1 MQIDDQPSES
11 LSGALSVWLLTP
23 LFWVV
28 IAVLFLGLEMINRR
42 LVLFLPVAVAS
53 LVIAA
58 MVQPMPADWPQLGFM
73 PQSWPGILALWALM
87 SLLGSTLCMMIRRR
101 VMPQTVRRR
110 RLTRAVVIPRRC
122 RTFLHSH
129 PLVGHPWPSSQGI
142 RNKTRH

>member
-1 MQIDDQPSES
+1 MTSLPES

-73 PQSWPGILALWALM
+73 PQNWPGILTLWALM

-101 VMPQTVRRR
+101 VSRRRSRRR
-110 RLTRAVVIPRRC
+110 RLTRA
-122 RTFLHSH
+122 
-129 PLVGHPWPSSQGI
+129 
-142 RNKTRH
+142 

>member
-1 MQIDDQPSES
+1 MTSLPES

-101 VMPQTVRRR
+101 VSRRRSRRR
-110 RLTRAVVIPRRC
+110 RLTRA
-122 RTFLHSH
+122 
-129 PLVGHPWPSSQGI
+129 
-142 RNKTRH
+142 